1 MAFKGL
7 AITYDGQS
15 LLTQTQIS
23 KQFAVKCVRIG
34 DGKYSADH
42 HDIHSMVNPLYD
54 VVPEIQ
60 HKDNQ
65 LLIEADI
72 TSNDYFGYYL
82 REIGIIATDAA
93 GQEVLY
99 AYDNAGNDAEYINPV
114 NSGIAYEKRLR
125 FALIITD
132 DVTINIQVNGSVY
145 ALQRDLMQHVDDYNN
160 PHNVTVEQ
168 LGLDKVN
175 NTSDKDK
182 PISDATKKALDAKE
196 PVFNK
201 NSAFNKAFGN
211 TAGTVCQGND
221 SRLSDS
227 RKNPAALTFTGGVTG
242 SYDGSVVKSVY
253 IPTSLPAS
261 DVYDWA
267 KQSNK
272 PSYIKSEVGLSN
284 VDNTADKDK
293 PISDATKKA
302 LDSKEPAFS
311 KNTAFNK
318 NFGNVADTVC
328 QGNDSRLSDART
340 PKAHNHD
347 DRYYTTTKTNE
358 IVTTNV
364 EQSKALI
371 MDSVNSVE
379 QRVEY
384 IEENGVVTGDTIPVS
399 GGITCDADKIPTGY
413 KQVEPP
419 FNNSNDIIN
428 SDFQVWQR
436 GLDFNPVISV
446 HYTADRWL
454 LYNSDTSRMYY
465 ADSLKKGYLNNRD
478 NAHIKQYIEVGILG
492 YTYTM
497 SFSYKLINSLSDSKI
512 TVTGALGTTAI
523 VAENSDVSIKF
534 GYDTERGVSYV
545 DIGFKKI
552 TEYQLNYVKRE
563 LGMLATPHAPRPYA
577 EELMLCQ
584 RYYINYHSISGQG
597 LLTFDNQYDDSLYV
611 FTYLGNTQRV
621 KGTINYSEINILTT
635 HTTNTYNGKIIRF
648 FINDDNIIFIIRKN
662 DESIFNKGAE
672 IGYYVNFIGLSLDA
686 EIY

>member
-72 TSNDYFGYYL
+72 TSNDHSGYYL

-132 DVTINIQVNGSVY
+132 DITINIQINGSVY
-145 ALQRDLMQHVDDYNN
+145 ALQRDLVQHVNNQSN

-168 LGLDKVN
+168 LGLDKVDN
-175 NTSDKDK
+175 TSDKDKPISDAAKKALDGKEPAFSKNSAFNKAFGNAAGTVCQGNDSRLSDARKNPVALTFTGGVTGSYDGSVAKSVYIPTSLPASDVSEWAKAANKPEYTKSEVGLSNVDNTSDKDK
-182 PISDATKKALDAKE
+182 PISDATKKALDGKE
-196 PVFNK
+196 PLFSK

-211 TAGTVCQGND
+211 AAG
-221 SRLSDS
+221 
-227 RKNPAALTFTGGVTG
+227 
-242 SYDGSVVKSVY
+242 
-253 IPTSLPAS
+253 
-261 DVYDWA
+261 
-267 KQSNK
+267 
-272 PSYIKSEVGLSN
+272 
-284 VDNTADKDK
+284 
-293 PISDATKKA
+293 
-302 LDSKEPAFS
+302 
-311 KNTAFNK
+311 
-318 NFGNVADTVC
+318 TVC

-347 DRYYTTTKTNE
+347 DRYYTENETNE
-358 IVTTNV
+358 IVATEV

-413 KQVEPP
+413 KKVEPP
-419 FNNSNDIIN
+419 FSNPNLLIN
-428 SDFQVWQR
+428 GDFQVWQR
-436 GLDFNPVISV
+436 GISFSAFYGFT
-446 HYTADRWL
+446 YTADRWTV
-454 LYNSDTSRMYY
+454 YKASNDNVTITKV
-465 ADSLKKGYLNNRD
+465 DKGLQFQSD
-478 NAHIKQYIEVGILG
+478 NAILNIRQYLENKLQIGKEYILSAIIDEMF
-492 YTYTM
+492 YSMCFT
-497 SFSYKLINSLSDSKI
+497 
-512 TVTGALGTTAI
+512 AGT
-523 VAENSDVSIKF
+523 D
-534 GYDTERGVSYV
+534 
-545 DIGFKKI
+545 
-552 TEYQLNYVKRE
+552 KRE
-563 LGMLATPHAPRPYA
+563 GFLRYESYATNSKSDAAIISFVDTDVHVINWVKLEIGEIATPFVPRPYA

-584 RYYINYHSISGQG
+584 RYYQMIRFGFTGYSDNTNMANISTIYLKVLMRIKPTITAVNLGSD
-597 LLTFDNQYDDSLYV
+597 TNIKNISYTYSDS
-611 FTYLGNTQRV
+611 
-621 KGTINYSEINILTT
+621 GTIQVSASPNVVGTIRTYDKIITLDSEI
-635 HTTNTYNGKIIRF
+635 Y
-648 FINDDNIIFIIRKN
+648 
-662 DESIFNKGAE
+662 
-672 IGYYVNFIGLSLDA
+672 
-686 EIY
+686 